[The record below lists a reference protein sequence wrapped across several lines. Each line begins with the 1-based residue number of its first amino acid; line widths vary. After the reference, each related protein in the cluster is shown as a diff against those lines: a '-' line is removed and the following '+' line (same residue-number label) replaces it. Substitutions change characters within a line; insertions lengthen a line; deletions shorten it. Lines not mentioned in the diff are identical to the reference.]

1 MKAGKKDEGRKEVKE
16 AIGEREEE
24 RRKKGKRKQT
34 MKEVGG
40 ERK

>member
-1 MKAGKKDEGRKEVKE
+1 MTAGKKDEGRKEVKV
-16 AIGEREEE
+16 AIGEREE
-24 RRKKGKRKQT
+24 RRKKGKGKQT